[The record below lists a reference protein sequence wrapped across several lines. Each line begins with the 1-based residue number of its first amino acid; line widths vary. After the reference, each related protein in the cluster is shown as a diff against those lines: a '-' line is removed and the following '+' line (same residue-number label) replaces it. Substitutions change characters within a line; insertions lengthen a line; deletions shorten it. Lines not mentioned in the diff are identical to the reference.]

1 MKNYR
6 IEIKRTETGKVAV
19 VPKEFA
25 KKACIYGTEE
35 YEKWEEILSKNPGI
49 AMEAKTIKKNP
60 DKKTNKN
67 MTYKNMELYIREQE
81 NSDTLLKEFERQK
94 RISKIQTNPY
104 KSVLAWFCKKFEGF
118 DDYKEFFKD
127 KEENEETKETVTE
140 ENAEEIEE
148 TTESNVVKMAK

>member
-35 YEKWEEILSKNPGI
+35 YEKWEEILSKNPCI
-49 AMEAKTIKKNP
+49 AIEAKTIKKNP

-81 NSDTLLKEFERQK
+81 NSETLLKEFEKQK
-94 RISKIQTNPY
+94 RMSKIHKNPY
-104 KSVLAWFCKKFEGF
+104 KKVLEWFCNRFKDF
-118 DDYKEFFKD
+118 DDYNEFFED
-127 KEENEETKETVTE
+127 KEENEEVAVEETV
-140 ENAEEIEE
+140 
-148 TTESNVVKMAK
+148 ESNVVNMKKEA

>member
-25 KKACIYGTEE
+25 KKARIYGTEE

-49 AMEAKTIKKNP
+49 AMETKTIKKNK

-67 MTYKNMELYIREQE
+67 KTYKNAL
-81 NSDTLLKEFERQK
+81 
-94 RISKIQTNPY
+94 
-104 KSVLAWFCKKFEGF
+104 
-118 DDYKEFFKD
+118 
-127 KEENEETKETVTE
+127 
-140 ENAEEIEE
+140 
-148 TTESNVVKMAK
+148 